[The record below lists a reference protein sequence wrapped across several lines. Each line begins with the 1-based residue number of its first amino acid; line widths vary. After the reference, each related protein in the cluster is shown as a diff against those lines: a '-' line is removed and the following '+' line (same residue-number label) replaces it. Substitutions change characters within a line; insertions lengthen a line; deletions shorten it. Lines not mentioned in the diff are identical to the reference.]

1 MASVPL
7 TIPDA
12 IKDDLEAAVVA
23 HYGADTVDPKTGK
36 TVDALTSK
44 QLVAY
49 HNRVTLEPIY
59 RADQRRSAQ
68 AVIDAIATMETN
80 NATRAA
86 AQQADVDAKTAAEDA
101 ADAAAST
108 GVQGIS

>member
-49 HNRVTLEPIY
+49 HNRVT
-59 RADQRRSAQ
+59 
-68 AVIDAIATMETN
+68 
-80 NATRAA
+80 
-86 AQQADVDAKTAAEDA
+86 
-101 ADAAAST
+101 
-108 GVQGIS
+108 